1 MPYDNPTLVETVSQ
15 TLTSAVAD
23 SATYTASY
31 PAGTDEGTFARLGH
45 ELTVGG
51 ARLAYPADFTLTF
64 GTGDITVTNASGAT
78 WPAGTVRLSLKIAG
92 ADESFQNSASM
103 QAGKLVR
110 VRLGAPDVADPNGI
124 CEAQSDTGAHSLT
137 LDGDLVAGGVA
148 VLDVPRNIVVDS
160 GGADTAVLTITG
172 TDLDGNVMVENIT
185 LNGTTVAP
193 GKKAFKTVTSVTASA
208 TISNGAFVGTGDV
221 LGLPFFVENAGDV
234 LGEIEDGATASAGT
248 VLAGDITEPTATTG
262 DVRGT
267 YDPNSAMD
275 GATEIDLWVATTDS
289 ENKGLAQF
297 AG

>member
-103 QAGKLVR
+103 QAGSLIR
-110 VRLGAPDVADPNGI
+110 VRLGAPDVSDPNGI
-124 CEAQSDTGAHSLT
+124 CESQSDTGAHSLT

-148 VLDVPRNIVVDS
+148 VLDVPRNIIVDS
-160 GGADTAVLTITG
+160 GGADTATLTITG
-172 TDLDGNVMVENIT
+172 TDLYGNAMTEDIQ
-185 LNGTTVAP
+185 LNGSTVAA
-193 GKKAFKTVTSVTASA
+193 GAKAFKTVTAVASDG

-221 LGLPFFVENAGDV
+221 LGLPFFLENAGDV
-234 LGEIEDGATASAGT
+234 LAEIEDGATASAGT
-248 VLAGDITEPTATTG
+248 ALAGVITEATASTG

-275 GATEIDLWVATTDS
+275 GATEIDLWIATTDPT
-289 ENKGLAQF
+289 NRGVAQ
-297 AG
+297 A